1 MEKHLDLDI
10 GIDGNN
16 IVINV
21 CEPESGECAQ
31 LLFRLDQATPTEFC
45 KRLGSEVYSWIS
57 LWMDE
62 NESPI

>member
-21 CEPESGECAQ
+21 CEPESGETSC
-31 LLFRLDQATPTEFC
+31 FEFPFSPNEHPEFDQAIG
-45 KRLGSEVYSWIS
+45 REVYSWIS
-57 LWMDE
+57 LWME
-62 NESPI
+62 EKN